1 MEKIS
6 KTAKRRLVLH
16 VGHQKTGTSSIQVML
31 AGSNA
36 YLRSRNFF
44 YPSVPEPS
52 SKASAVWEGPFR
64 HNIIAGTYADYGTAF
79 DRLSAEELD
88 SFWGILSHDSCSPIL
103 SAEGLSRQH
112 NFASIAAALADY
124 DVEVVAY
131 VRRQDL
137 FAESLYNQRNK
148 ILVQRGDPSFI
159 SDEFLTEV
167 DMFNFLK
174 SQSYFRVMS
183 FTNLFNKIEK
193 QIAPTKMFVRVFDK
207 NLLKGGDVCED
218 FAGIFDLDMEKL
230 YRAGTHANGSIS
242 NMVLEEIKDVFL
254 SKGELAARELMAAIR
269 TSMRN
274 GCDYSGYYGIF
285 TDQSRK
291 DFLESYRD
299 VNDIL
304 REKYG
309 VCFNL
314 NF

>member
-1 MEKIS
+1 MQKIS

-31 AGSNA
+31 AGSNS
-36 YLRSRNFF
+36 YLRSKNFF
-44 YPSVPEPS
+44 YPSVPEPI
-52 SKASAVWEGPFR
+52 SKTNSVWEGPFR

-88 SFWGILSHDSCSPIL
+88 SFWERLSRDSCSPIL
-103 SAEGLSRQH
+103 SAEGLSRQR
-112 NFASIAAALADY
+112 NFVPLAAALADY

-159 SDEFLTEV
+159 SEEFLTEA
-167 DMFNFLK
+167 DMFNFLR
-174 SQSYFRVMS
+174 SQSYFRILS
-183 FTNLFNKIEK
+183 FTSLVNKIEN
-193 QIAPTKMFVRVFDK
+193 QIQPTKIYVRVFDK
-207 NLLKGGDVCED
+207 KLLKGGDVCED
-218 FAGIFDLDMEKL
+218 FAGIYDLDMEKL
-230 YRAGTHANGSIS
+230 YQAGTHANGSIS
-242 NMVLEEIKDVFL
+242 NAVLEEIKDVFL
-254 SKGELAARELMAAIR
+254 SKGELAARELMGVIR

-291 DFLESYRD
+291 HFLDNYRN
-299 VNDIL
+299 VNDVL

-309 VCFNL
+309 VSFN
-314 NF
+314 